1 MRVVILAAGQSRRFK
16 DEGIMVPK
24 PLLQIEWR
32 GTILSMLEHVMRT
45 VPVEYQNKIVIAI
58 SPEFVAK
65 MAIIPISTNK
75 LFIVESTKGPAET
88 VLKTMQ
94 HLEPEA
100 TLIMDVDVLNF
111 TNDLHRLT
119 NLSRCGVL
127 VSWSANPAFSYVDNV
142 GVFKRIREKQRISE
156 YAVRGAYFVP
166 LESRFNFIRALEEV
180 SGAISEPYISQAL
193 DHMDEEKYAM
203 QTSYTPLEWG
213 TPRDVRI
220 SGAHIVMNKE
230 QHNVRN
236 RSNQRP

>member
-32 GTILSMLEHVMRT
+32 GTILSMVEHVMKT
-45 VPVEYQNKIVIAI
+45 VPMEYQNKIIIAV

-65 MAIIPISTNK
+65 ISTLPISTSR
-75 LFIVESTKGPAET
+75 LCIVESTKGPAET
-88 VLKTMQ
+88 ALKTMQ
-94 HLEPEA
+94 NLEPEA
-100 TLIMDVDVLNF
+100 TLIMDVDVLNY

-127 VSWSANPAFSYVDNV
+127 VSWSANPAFSYVDSV
-142 GVFKRIREKQRISE
+142 GVFKQIREKQRISE
-156 YAVRGAYFVP
+156 YAVRGAYFIP
-166 LESRFNFIRALEEV
+166 LESRFNFIGALEKV
-180 SGAISEPYISQAL
+180 SGVIQEPYISQAL
-193 DHMDEEKYAM
+193 GYMDEEKYAI

-213 TPRDVRI
+213 TPRDIRI

-230 QHNVRN
+230 QHHDRN
-236 RSNQRP
+236 RGNQRP

>member
-1 MRVVILAAGQSRRFK
+1 
-16 DEGIMVPK
+16 
-24 PLLQIEWR
+24 
-32 GTILSMLEHVMRT
+32 MLEHVMKT

-58 SPEFVAK
+58 SPEFIAK
-65 MAIIPISTNK
+65 MATIPISTNK
-75 LFIVESTKGPAET
+75 LSIIENTKGPAET
-88 VLKTMQ
+88 ALKMMQ
-94 HLEPEA
+94 RLEPEA
-100 TLIMDVDVLNF
+100 TLIMDVDVLNY
-111 TNDLHRLT
+111 TNDLHRLM

-127 VSWSANPAFSYVDNV
+127 VSWSANPAFSYVDNI

-166 LESRFNFIRALEEV
+166 LESRFNFIRALEDV
-180 SGAISEPYISQAL
+180 TRIITEPYISHAL
-193 DHMDEEKYAM
+193 DLMDEEKYAI